1 MLLYALHQ
9 EYANRYIQYYGER
22 YITSIY
28 KNLHIEPFNTVSK
41 SFGFGFGSGYHAQL
55 SNENL
60 PYIDLD
66 SILLTVQMSLPIN
79 YLPYM
84 KLVQLYREQH

>member
-1 MLLYALHQ
+1 MLAIYKLVYRIFFS
-9 EYANRYIQYYGER
+9 EFFY
-22 YITSIY
+22 IY

-41 SFGFGFGSGYHAQL
+41 SVCFGFGSSYHAQL

-66 SILLTVQMSLPIN
+66 SILLPVSMSLPLNHI
-79 YLPYM
+79 P
-84 KLVQLYREQH
+84 

>member
-1 MLLYALHQ
+1 MLAIYKLVYRIFFSEFFLYIKTCILNHL
-9 EYANRYIQYYGER
+9 IQY
-22 YITSIY
+22 IKWFVLVLTQATMHS
-28 KNLHIEPFNTVSK
+28 S
-41 SFGFGFGSGYHAQL
+41 
-55 SNENL
+55 ENL

-79 YLPYM
+79 YLRYM